1 MAIDNNGLFNVD
13 KIMFDW
19 FRKKEKNQETIP
31 EVLGLRLGGVI
42 DLDPLKLQLI
52 ENDLTIENAASTQL
66 IQAVGEIQL
75 GDNNRI
81 LRFYTDDDGFIQVI
95 QYGTDELGI
104 EEVKLVYYY
113 DTLVINNQKE
123 WENYLKHKLVKEVW
137 NLDSQTFHKAW
148 DNNSPVAMTE
158 TIWTI
163 EKSKSQLD
171 QFIMIYER
179 EINDDLFET
188 LFVIAEEKIE
198 SNQYH
203 RCISISTAF
212 DLSQTDFKTI
222 G

>member
-52 ENDLTIENAASTQL
+52 EDDLTIENAASTQL

>member
-1 MAIDNNGLFNVD
+1 MAIDNSGLFNVS

-19 FRKKEKNQETIP
+19 FRKKEDVKELIP

-42 DLDPLKLQLI
+42 ELDVLKLQLI
-52 ENDLTIENAASTQL
+52 EDDLTIEGAASTQI

-81 LRFYTDDDGFIQVI
+81 IRFYTDDDGFIQVM

-113 DTLVINNQKE
+113 DTVVINNQKE
-123 WENYLKHKLVKEVW
+123 WEQYLKHKLVKEVW
-137 NLDSQTFHKAW
+137 NLDSQRFHKAW

-163 EKSKSQLD
+163 DKSKSQLD

-179 EINDDLFET
+179 QINDDLFET
-188 LFVIAEEKIE
+188 LFVIAEEKVE

-203 RCISISTAF
+203 RCISMSTAF

>member
-1 MAIDNNGLFNVD
+1 
-13 KIMFDW
+13 MFDW

-52 ENDLTIENAASTQL
+52 EDDLTIENAASTQL

>member
-1 MAIDNNGLFNVD
+1 
-13 KIMFDW
+13 MFDW

>member
-52 ENDLTIENAASTQL
+52 EDDLTIENAASTQL

-95 QYGTDELGI
+95 
-104 EEVKLVYYY
+104 KL
-113 DTLVINNQKE
+113 Q
-123 WENYLKHKLVKEVW
+123 
-137 NLDSQTFHKAW
+137 
-148 DNNSPVAMTE
+148 
-158 TIWTI
+158 
-163 EKSKSQLD
+163 
-171 QFIMIYER
+171 
-179 EINDDLFET
+179 
-188 LFVIAEEKIE
+188 
-198 SNQYH
+198 H
-203 RCISISTAF
+203 R
-212 DLSQTDFKTI
+212 